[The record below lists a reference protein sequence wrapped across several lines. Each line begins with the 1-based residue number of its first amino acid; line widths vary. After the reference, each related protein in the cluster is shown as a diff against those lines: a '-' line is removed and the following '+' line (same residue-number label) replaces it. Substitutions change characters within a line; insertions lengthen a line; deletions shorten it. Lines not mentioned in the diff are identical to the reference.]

1 MIGSGRRD
9 TLIAFERSSVIENSY
24 GDETDEWAEI
34 GKEWA
39 AVNWGRGD
47 ERRQAALERAEQSAT
62 FTVLDNNL
70 TRTLTPADR
79 IHLDGAW
86 DITSTVPGK
95 KRGERDIT
103 AIRSA

>member
-1 MIGSGRRD
+1 MISSGRRD
-9 TLIAFERSSVIENSY
+9 TLIAFERASVSENED
-24 GDETDEWAEI
+24 GDEIQDWAEI

-47 ERRQAALERAEQSAT
+47 ERRQAAMERAEQPAT
-62 FTVLDNNL
+62 FTVLDNEL
-70 TRTLTPADR
+70 TRSLTTSNRIQADG
-79 IHLDGAW
+79 IW

-95 KRGERDIT
+95 TRGERDIT